1 MLGFGDG
8 PPAPLQQAGPDGA
21 ASAQAPRSD
30 LGAAFRALAASA
42 EERPA
47 AVVVVSDGRLDD
59 PPEGASEETLRA
71 LGALLHV
78 PIATIAAARESPPDA
93 SIRRVSAAGA
103 AVAHVPLPVRVE
115 VGCAGGLACEEV
127 TVTARELRDDGP
139 PAVLASGVAHV
150 KDGKAALDLTMVL
163 DRAGARIVEIAVSP
177 QRGDTIPENDRR
189 FVTFNVTRDRV
200 RLLHVAGRPTNDV
213 RALRQWIKSDA
224 SVDVVA
230 FFILRT
236 QRNDVRAT
244 QNNLALIPF
253 PVDELFQEHLPS
265 FDAIVLQDFDAQ
277 PYGLEKYLEN
287 IRRYV
292 RRGGGLVM
300 VGGENSFVA
309 GGYAGTPLADVLPIA
324 LDGSASASSA
334 DRTPFVPEWTPEGL
348 SSPVLSPLRTIV
360 EDELPQMPGA
370 NVLGDLKPGGVALW
384 SHPTRSTK
392 SGAKMPVLAVGDEG
406 DGRSIALGVD
416 GTWELEFSELGARTA
431 GRGHGALWDGLLGWL
446 MRDPR
451 FEPARNGG
459 RWRMHDRPTV
469 GIARPDARGGQERSA
484 DDRGRDRAYRPAAS
498 RDPRRAPVPSR
509 GAVDRSSAPSARN
522 GRLHGPAARRGRLDD
537 ALRLRMRGWRRRVG
551 RLAAGPESARS
562 DRQGDRR
569 RVCVRVR
576 RGLPKAPESDYRER
590 RAARDSA
597 GPAVGLDDGGGRP
610 SRNSLDHASTRRPA
624 VKKTAVFVLSGF
636 LAMSPARAGAI
647 VWPDVAERVE
657 RDLSAA
663 DPSTRRAAAREL
675 ASLGPVRGAPLV
687 TAALGDPDDDVR
699 LAAADAAIRLRAAG
713 ATDAVAAW
721 LNAPDVRLRR
731 KACDVARAL
740 PSARAVAPLART
752 LSDPDAEVRAAAAE
766 ALGHQSS
773 GEAVAPLLGRLDDPT
788 PAVRLQIVGALA
800 RLGDARAVVPLTGKV
815 QDSSPDVRQAVAR
828 ALGDLGDPRGSPA
841 LILALRD
848 QTTK

>member
-1 MLGFGDG
+1 MDRTTHLGPSGDLSSGAVLCACALALEAFVMLLLEMRRRERGGLLIAGTGLIAVSALLAAVLRPARVSARETVVGARVLVLADQSRSMALAGDGGRTRRESRDEAISKLQRSGPSARLVVLGFGDG
-8 PPAPLQQAGPDGA
+8 PPAPLQQAGLDGA

-42 EERPA
+42 DERPA

-78 PIATIAAARESPPDA
+78 PVATIATARESPPDA
-93 SIRRVSAAGA
+93 SVRRVSAAGA

-163 DRAGARIVEIAVSP
+163 DRAGARIVEVSVSP
-177 QRGDTIPENDRR
+177 QPGDTVPENDRR

-244 QNNLALIPF
+244 QNDLALIPF

-309 GGYAGTPLADVLPIA
+309 GGYAGTPLADVLPVA
-324 LDGSASASSA
+324 LDGSAAASSA
-334 DRTPFVPEWTPEGL
+334 DRAPFVPEWTPEGL
-348 SSPVLSPLRTIV
+348 ASPLLTPLRTV
-360 EDELPQMPGA
+360 VADELPQMPGA

-384 SHPTRSTK
+384 SHPTRLTR
-392 SGAKMPVLAVGDEG
+392 SGGKMPVLAVGDEG

-416 GTWELEFSELGARTA
+416 GTWELEFSGLGARTA

-451 FEPARNGG
+451 FEPAQMEVVGG
-459 RWRMHDRPTV
+459 CTT
-469 GIARPDARGGQERSA
+469 
-484 DDRGRDRAYRPAAS
+484 
-498 RDPRRAPVPSR
+498 
-509 GAVDRSSAPSARN
+509 
-522 GRLHGPAARRGRLDD
+522 
-537 ALRLRMRGWRRRVG
+537 
-551 RLAAGPESARS
+551 
-562 DRQGDRR
+562 
-569 RVCVRVR
+569 
-576 RGLPKAPESDYRER
+576 
-590 RAARDSA
+590 
-597 GPAVGLDDGGGRP
+597 GRP
-610 SRNSLDHASTRRPA
+610 SALRARMLPSGKSGARTVA
-624 VKKTAVFVLSGF
+624 VEI
-636 LAMSPARAGAI
+636 ARI
-647 VWPDVAERVE
+647 DQPQ
-657 RDLSAA
+657 
-663 DPSTRRAAAREL
+663 
-675 ASLGPVRGAPLV
+675 
-687 TAALGDPDDDVR
+687 
-699 LAAADAAIRLRAAG
+699 AAIRIERPYPAEAQFIDLPLPPLETGGYTA
-713 ATDAVAAW
+713 
-721 LNAPDVRLRR
+721 RLRVADGSMTR
-731 KACDVARAL
+731 YDFACEAGGDEWADSRPDPGRLEAIAKATGGAFAFASDAGSLRL
-740 PSARAVAPLART
+740 PSPTVVSAERHVTPLAPPWAWT
-752 LSDPDAEVRAAAAE
+752 TAAA
-766 ALGHQSS
+766 
-773 GEAVAPLLGRLDDPT
+773 VLLGIHWITR
-788 PAVRLQIVGALA
+788 R
-800 RLGDARAVVPLTGKV
+800 
-815 QDSSPDVRQAVAR
+815 
-828 ALGDLGDPRGSPA
+828 RGGLP
-841 LILALRD
+841 
-848 QTTK
+848 